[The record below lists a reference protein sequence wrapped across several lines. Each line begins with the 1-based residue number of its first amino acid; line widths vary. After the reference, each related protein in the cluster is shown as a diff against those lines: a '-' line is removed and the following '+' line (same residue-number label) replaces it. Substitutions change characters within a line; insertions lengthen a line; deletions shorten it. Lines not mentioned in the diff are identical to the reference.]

1 MATKLNGVV
10 VYRELRGDE
19 YMWAVRVYRNGKTV
33 FEACEVR
40 RNLAAAV
47 SIARL
52 VSGTSTI
59 RVQIGPASAELEHR
73 YSYQPVWLD
82 GWLRTQLAK
91 EDRRLKRRQ
100 QRQAARFF
108 RTRSRHSAFT
118 RPLEPAHVNRNPNKE
133 YL

>member
-10 VYRELRGDE
+10 IYRELRGDE
-19 YMWAVRVYRNGKTV
+19 YMWAVRVYRNGNTI
-33 FEACEVR
+33 FQACEVR
-40 RNLAAAV
+40 RSLAAAV

-59 RVQIGPASAELEHR
+59 RVQIGPAFAELEHR
-73 YSYQPVWLD
+73 YSYQPVWLS

-100 QRQAARFF
+100 QREANAFF
-108 RTRSRHSAFT
+108 RRLSRSNVSVRT
-118 RPLEPAHVNRNPNKE
+118 RNPSYVKPNPR
-133 YL
+133 YT